1 MSVINRVL
9 KDLDQ
14 QARPPSLAHPSIRSV
29 GANPSSGIAGS
40 VISRSPRVAGVLAA
54 VVLALIA
61 VLVTVAWWLWPAR
74 LATPPQASDA
84 AQMPNAAS
92 TPPADTAAPKLQLS
106 HELSTLPAAPST
118 ATPTTAASAT
128 TSITTST
135 NAPKTAAAVT
145 PQPAPVAIRLAT
157 QLEPRRVTASTASTA
172 APPAPSPTGEAA
184 TTKPQVIKEARP
196 QSNAEQAESLWQR
209 NQARS
214 SQGTL
219 EQVLQLD
226 PGHLRARQAL
236 VVLALEQ
243 ARQDVAESLLR
254 DGLSLH
260 PGEFWFPRSLA
271 QLHLQRGQDAE
282 AAAYL
287 RRSLGK
293 QAASSDWAL
302 YASTLVKLGRH
313 EDAANAYREAL
324 RRDGNQGTWWIGLG
338 VALERSGQKRD
349 AAEAYARATHT
360 RLSDDLKTFATQKA
374 QDLR

>member
-40 VISRSPRVAGVLAA
+40 VIAGSVISRSPRLA
-54 VVLALIA
+54 VVLALLA

-84 AQMPNAAS
+84 AQVPNTAS

-118 ATPTTAASAT
+118 ATPTTAT
-128 TSITTST
+128 TAITTST

-184 TTKPQVIKEARP
+184 ATKPQVIKEARP

-282 AAAYL
+282 AANYL

>member
-40 VISRSPRVAGVLAA
+40 VIAGSVISRSPRLA
-54 VVLALIA
+54 VVLALLA

-84 AQMPNAAS
+84 AQVPNTAS
-92 TPPADTAAPKLQLS
+92 TPPSDTAAPKLQLS

-118 ATPTTAASAT
+118 ATPTTAT
-128 TSITTST
+128 TAITTST

-184 TTKPQVIKEARP
+184 ATKPQVIKEARP

-282 AAAYL
+282 AATYL

>member
-40 VISRSPRVAGVLAA
+40 VIAGSVISRSPRLA
-54 VVLALIA
+54 VVLALLA

-84 AQMPNAAS
+84 SQVPNTAS

-118 ATPTTAASAT
+118 ATPTTAT
-128 TSITTST
+128 TAITTST
-135 NAPKTAAAVT
+135 NAPRTAAAVT

-282 AAAYL
+282 AATYL